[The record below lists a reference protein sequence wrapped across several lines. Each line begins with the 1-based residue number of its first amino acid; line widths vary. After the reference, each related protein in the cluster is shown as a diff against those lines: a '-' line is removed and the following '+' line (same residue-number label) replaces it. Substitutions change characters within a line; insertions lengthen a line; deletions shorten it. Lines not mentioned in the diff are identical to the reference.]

1 LLLIAAID
9 AKGRITL
16 NPLSRSQKEKEDFKE
31 KRIAGRLMIVGTNFI
46 AGVCVL
52 GYLGMLLDR
61 RLGHEYRYLAIGASL
76 GIIWALY
83 EAIKL
88 AIWISRQDDQPK
100 DKDGSVN
107 D

>member
-1 LLLIAAID
+1 MLLTDAND
-9 AKGRITL
+9 AKERETL
-16 NPLSRSQKEKEDFKE
+16 NPLSRSRKEKRDFEE

-88 AIWISRQDDQPK
+88 AIWISRDDEPPK
-100 DKDGSVN
+100 GKNGSVN
-107 D
+107 E